1 MRRDLVCMAQ
11 ATASGAAPS
20 RPVAFS
26 KALALLRGCGVD
38 FCETAI
44 AAGEG
49 EALIAASKL
58 GFPVF
63 LKDVSTPAGISAV
76 HKSKAG
82 LVLRADSRESFARAF
97 RSLEAAHGRL
107 VKKRFLEKK
116 ISVAIQKEVSGIE
129 CLIGAKRDP
138 SFGGIVLFGSGGTAA
153 EELGDVALRLCPV
166 SRAEAEGMIKET
178 MVYSRVSKLSGNELL
193 LRGLADAVIAVSNLI

>member
-1 MRRDLVCMAQ
+1 MAQ

-153 EELGDVALRLCPV
+153 EELGDVALRLCPITPPQTQV
-166 SRAEAEGMIKET
+166 IIK
-178 MVYSRVSKLSGNELL
+178 
-193 LRGLADAVIAVSNLI
+193 